1 LQGWYA
7 AAFEREMGCTEG
19 EWLMWLPGAV
29 GGRPLQLGAG
39 MAQVAIGAGTLRL
52 SWQLLAERRI
62 ALMRLPRLAVQF
74 AFDGVDEA
82 ERQDFMRYF
91 DLYTRRGGG

>member
-7 AAFEREMGCTEG
+7 AAFEREMGCTEA

-29 GGRPLQLGAG
+29 AARPLQLGAG
-39 MAQVAIGAGTLRL
+39 VAQVAIGAGTLRL
-52 SWQLLAERRI
+52 SWQSLPERRI
-62 ALMRLPRLAVQF
+62 ALMRLPRLAVRF
-74 AFDGVDEA
+74 AFDAVDDA
-82 ERQDFMRYF
+82 VRQGFMRYF